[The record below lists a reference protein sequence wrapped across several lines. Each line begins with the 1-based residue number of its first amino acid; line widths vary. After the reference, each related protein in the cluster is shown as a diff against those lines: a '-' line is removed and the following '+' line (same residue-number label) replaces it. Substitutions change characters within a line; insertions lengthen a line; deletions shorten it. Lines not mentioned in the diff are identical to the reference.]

1 MFLSFP
7 AYGKN
12 GDVVKK
18 ILRYFLLTALLL
30 CLCYGSTCIK
40 ISSRSLTLWFEN
52 LVPSM
57 FVTMVLIRLLYKQQ
71 MLQHLVPD
79 MICRM
84 FGLDQASFALVI
96 SSMLLGFPNGSL
108 FIEEAYRR
116 KELDLQGAQRLFLI
130 CCFPTPGFVILS
142 CGVGLYHNAKTGFY
156 LYVSSVLYGFFMLW
170 LTRSKSIHPH
180 HIKHQSTNSF
190 MQDFSAS
197 LLESGTS
204 LFMIGGYL
212 MIFMSVTGIVF
223 SFLPQLVSLPLRI
236 CAEFSSGVFLIQATS
251 LSTICKLLCTSA
263 LLGFGGFC
271 VHMQI
276 YSMCDNC
283 KTKYRTF
290 LIYRILQS
298 LLSCLIF
305 CIFLYLSV

>member
-12 GDVVKK
+12 GDDVKK
-18 ILRYFLLTALLL
+18 ILRYFLLMALLL

-40 ISSRSLTLWFEN
+40 ISSQSLTLWFEN

-79 MICRM
+79 RICHI
-84 FGLDQASFALVI
+84 FGLDQSSFALVI

-108 FIEEAYRR
+108 FIEEAFKRN
-116 KELDLQGAQRLFLI
+116 ELDRQSAHRLFLI

-142 CGVGLYHNAKTGFY
+142 CGIGLYHNAKIGFY
-156 LYVSSVLYGFFMLW
+156 LYLSSLLYGFLMLW
-170 LTRSKSIHPH
+170 LTRSNSIHTNSVAQH
-180 HIKHQSTNSF
+180 TTNSF

-223 SFLPQLVSLPLRI
+223 SFLPALLSLPLRI
-236 CAEFSSGVFLIQATS
+236 CAEFSSGVFLIQAS
-251 LSTICKLLCTSA
+251 SMSYIGKLLSTSA
-263 LLGFGGFC
+263 LLGFGGLC

-276 YSMCDNC
+276 FSMCDTC
-283 KTKYRTF
+283 KTKYHTF
-290 LIYRILQS
+290 FFFRILQS
-298 LLSCLIF
+298 IISVLIF
-305 CIFLYLSV
+305 CIFLYLFV

>member
-12 GDVVKK
+12 GDDVKK
-18 ILRYFLLTALLL
+18 VLQIFLLAAL
-30 CLCYGSTCIK
+30 CLCLYHGNDCIE
-40 ISSRSLTLWFEN
+40 ISSKSLTLWFEN

-71 MLQHLVPD
+71 MLQHFVPD
-79 MICRM
+79 FICRM

-116 KELDLQGAQRLFLI
+116 NELDIDGAHRLFLI

-142 CGVGLYHNAKTGFY
+142 CGVGLYHQAIIGFY
-156 LYVSSVLYGFFMLW
+156 LYISSVLCGFLMLF
-170 LTRSKSIHPH
+170 LTRHQRIITTSPSLIHMH
-180 HIKHQSTNSF
+180 HF
-190 MQDFSAS
+190 MQDFSSS

-212 MIFMSVTGIVF
+212 MIFMSITGIIF
-223 SFLPQLVSLPLRI
+223 SFLPTFISLPFRI
-236 CAEFSSGVFLIQATS
+236 SAEFSSGVFLIQATS
-251 LSTICKLLCTSA
+251 LSTLSKLLCTSA

-276 YSMCDNC
+276 YSMCDTC
-283 KTKYRTF
+283 KTKYFIFF
-290 LIYRILQS
+290 LYRIFQS
-298 LLSCLIF
+298 IISLLIF
-305 CIFLYLSV
+305 CIFLFLFV

>member
-1 MFLSFP
+1 MR
-7 AYGKN
+7 
-12 GDVVKK
+12 K

-40 ISSRSLTLWFEN
+40 ISSQSLTLWFEN

-57 FVTMVLIRLLYKQQ
+57 FVTMVLIRLLYKQH

-79 MICRM
+79 RICHI
-84 FGLDQASFALVI
+84 FGLDQSSFALVI

-108 FIEEAYRR
+108 FIEEAFRR
-116 KELDLQGAQRLFLI
+116 NELDRQNAHRLFLI

-142 CGVGLYHNAKTGFY
+142 CGIGLYHDEKIGYY
-156 LYVSSVLYGFFMLW
+156 LYLSSILYGFLMLW
-170 LTRSKSIHPH
+170 LTRSNSIQTKAVSQ
-180 HIKHQSTNSF
+180 HIANNF

-212 MIFMSVTGIVF
+212 MIFMSVTGIIF
-223 SFLPQLVSLPLRI
+223 SFLPTLISLPLRI
-236 CAEFSSGVFLIQATS
+236 CAEFSSGVFLIQASS
-251 LSTICKLLCTSA
+251 LSYIWKLLCTSA
-263 LLGFGGFC
+263 LLGFGGLC

-276 YSMCDNC
+276 FSMCDTC
-283 KTKYRTF
+283 KTKYHTF
-290 LIYRILQS
+290 FFFRILQCI
-298 LLSCLIF
+298 LSFLIF
-305 CIFLYLSV
+305 CVFLYLFV

>member
-12 GDVVKK
+12 GDDVKK
-18 ILRYFLLTALLL
+18 ILQYFLLAAL
-30 CLCYGSTCIK
+30 CLCLYHGNDCIK
-40 ISSRSLTLWFEN
+40 ISSQSLTLWFEN

-71 MLQHLVPD
+71 MLQHFVPD
-79 MICRM
+79 FICRI
-84 FGLDQASFALVI
+84 FGLDQTSFALVI
-96 SSMLLGFPNGSL
+96 ASMLLGFPNGSL

-116 KELDLQGAQRLFLI
+116 GELTKDGAHRLFLI

-142 CGVGLYHNAKTGFY
+142 CGVGLYHQTMIGFY
-156 LYVSSVLYGFFMLW
+156 LYISSILCGLLMLF
-170 LTRSKSIHPH
+170 LTRHQRIVTTPPSLNHPQH
-180 HIKHQSTNSF
+180 F
-190 MQDFSAS
+190 MQDVSAS

-223 SFLPQLVSLPLRI
+223 SFLPALISLPLRI
-236 CAEFSSGVFLIQATS
+236 CAEFSSGVFLIQAAS
-251 LSTICKLLCTSA
+251 LSTLSKLLCTSA

-276 YSMCDNC
+276 YSMCDTC
-283 KTKYRTF
+283 KTKYVRFF
-290 LIYRILQS
+290 LYRLFQS
-298 LLSCLIF
+298 ITSLLIF
-305 CIFLYLSV
+305 CVFLFLFV